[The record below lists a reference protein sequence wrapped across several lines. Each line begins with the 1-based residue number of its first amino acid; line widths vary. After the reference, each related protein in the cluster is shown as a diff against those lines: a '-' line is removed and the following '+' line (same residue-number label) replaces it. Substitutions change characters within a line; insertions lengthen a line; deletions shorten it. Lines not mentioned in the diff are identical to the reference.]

1 MIVPEELT
9 ETDQNE
15 LCIDRF
21 NKLENSLV
29 TESCRD
35 AKEKRPLSAH
45 ETRGAMLPTQYAQKL
60 SIKMNVEL
68 GGGEKVFGRMQT
80 GERCGRNRRDI

>member
-1 MIVPEELT
+1 MCPPRRSVHALQRMFLLRLSP
-9 ETDQNE
+9 
-15 LCIDRF
+15 
-21 NKLENSLV
+21 KVAMS
-29 TESCRD
+29 
-35 AKEKRPLSAH
+35 PLIAEDH
-45 ETRGAMLPTQYAQKL
+45 TMLPTQYAQKL